1 MGVAAAYAPFRSAR
15 ATSKKHR
22 AGSPQKAAQWPRAAV
37 GSLGASKERMQPA
50 VKFVGDVQPLTGG
63 YTVFCFYH
71 IVSAVIPALACTGM
85 TKNALSESAD
95 RL

>member
-1 MGVAAAYAPFRSAR
+1 
-15 ATSKKHR
+15 
-22 AGSPQKAAQWPRAAV
+22 
-37 GSLGASKERMQPA
+37 MQPA